1 MSIRFPL
8 LALASPIA
16 LATATPVLAQEAPA
30 ETADEGVIVVTA
42 QLREQSATE
51 VPFALTAYDQ
61 DFLDRLSV
69 QEFDSLARFVPGL
82 QVQNQSPNNPAFSIR
97 GITSDSGDAFEE
109 PRVSIFQDGV
119 SISKSRGAYVEL
131 FDLERV
137 EIAKGPQSTLYG
149 RGALIGAI
157 NLVQAKADPSQGYGY
172 LLAEGGDYGQRR
184 VDFTANIPLSDTF
197 AVRAA
202 ARIKE
207 RDGTVENLLGGE
219 DFNGIRT
226 EAVRGSLRFAP
237 GALTL
242 DVIGNYQHDRGTGT
256 SFKSL
261 SFNPV
266 DPITGAVLGDRSPY
280 SGVGLA
286 TGNFENGRGIGLD
299 REVWGVTG
307 IANYELDANWSL
319 HGTASYREF
328 QALEVF
334 DPDGTALPML
344 SAAEDARGEQTMATL
359 RLTYSD
365 DRLTAFVGG
374 TYFDENASTR
384 VPLQFDERVALAR
397 LADAQVPGVLAGF
410 GAIPGRPVT
419 DPAPLSVLTNRA
431 FVGGLLQNLIA
442 AGAGVPLSVVRAAVL
457 PDAQAAAIADNFG
470 PAYLESYLNDSSTR
484 SFDLFG
490 DVTYKLTDRLEF
502 GAGLRYTHDDKTT
515 GYSAAILNGRS
526 TLAAFQFA
534 TSLPATPVA
543 GPANDLFDWLGIL
556 ATPGFANLP
565 AASGIPQFAL
575 FSQPTPGNGGRA
587 AQSFTDSGFTWRAN
601 LRYDLGNGSLYA
613 NYARGRRP
621 EVLSV
626 RSGATPGAFA
636 VFDLIPAET
645 VDSFEIGAKTEL
657 LGRTLFLD
665 GAVFYNRYSNFQ
677 TQEQV
682 GGSFV
687 TVNAGKAETYGFETQ
702 LRWVPSDNVTLFA
715 NYAYNRSRL
724 ESGAYK
730 GNSLRMAPDH
740 AASGGFTASLP
751 LGPVRL
757 SATPSVSYV
766 SKVFFDNNNDLQ
778 AFQAN
783 NLVPDLV
790 QDEFQDGYA
799 LVNLRVGVETAD
811 GRWRLEGFV
820 TNLFD
825 EEYIKDAGNVGDSL
839 GLPTF
844 VRGDPRMIG
853 ASLSLRL
860 GGQ

>member
-1 MSIRFPL
+1 MKFRIAL
-8 LALASPIA
+8 LALVSPVA
-16 LATATPVLAQEAPA
+16 LAFPAMAQEVAS
-30 ETADEGVIVVTA
+30 ESVSDEGVVVVTA

-51 VPFALTAYDQ
+51 VPFALTAYSQ
-61 DFLDRLSV
+61 DFLDRLGV

-131 FDLERV
+131 FDLQRV

-157 NLVQAKADPSQGYGY
+157 NLVQAKADPSAGYGY
-172 LLAEGGDYGQRR
+172 MLVEGGDYGQRR

-197 AVRAA
+197 AIRTA
-202 ARIKE
+202 ARVKE
-207 RDGTVENLLGGE
+207 RNGTVENLLGGE
-219 DFNGIRT
+219 DLNGVRT
-226 EAVRGSLRFAP
+226 EAVRGALRWEP
-237 GALTL
+237 GALTF

-261 SFNPV
+261 AFNPV
-266 DPITGAVLGDRSPY
+266 DPITGAVIGDRSPY
-280 SGVGLA
+280 SGVALA
-286 TGNFENGRGIGLD
+286 TGGFENGRGIGLE

-307 IANYELDANWSL
+307 IAGYKLSENWSL
-319 HGTASYREF
+319 NGTVSYRKF
-328 QALEVF
+328 NALEVF

-344 SAAEDARGEQTMATL
+344 NAAEDARGKQTMGTL
-359 RLTYSD
+359 RLNYSD
-365 DRLTAFVGG
+365 DRLNAFIGG
-374 TYFDENASTR
+374 TYFDESASTR
-384 VPLQFDERVALAR
+384 VPLQFNERVALAR
-397 LADAQVPGVLAGF
+397 LADAAIPGVLAGA
-410 GAIPGRPVT
+410 GSIPGRPVT
-419 DPAPLSVLTNRA
+419 NPAPLSVLNNRA
-431 FVGGLLQNLIA
+431 FVGGLLQNLLA
-442 AGAGVPLSVVRAAVL
+442 AGAGLPLAVIRAAVL

-470 PAYLESYLNDSSTR
+470 TAYLESYRNDSSTK

-490 DVTYKLTDRLEF
+490 DATYELTDRIEV
-502 GAGLRYTHDDKTT
+502 GAGVRYTHDKKET
-515 GYSAAILNGRS
+515 GYSAALLNGRS

-534 TSLPATPVA
+534 AGLPATPVA
-543 GPANDLFDWLGIL
+543 GPANDLFDWLSIL

-565 AASGIPQFAL
+565 AASGIPLFGL

-587 AQSFTDSGFTWRAN
+587 SRSLTDEGFTWRAN
-601 LRYDLGNGSLYA
+601 VRYALDSVSLYA

-626 RSGATPGAFA
+626 SSGAAPLASA
-636 VFDLIPAET
+636 VFELIPAET
-645 VDSFEIGAKTEL
+645 VDSFEVGAKTEL
-657 LGRTLFLD
+657 MGRTLFLD
-665 GAVFYNRYSNFQ
+665 GAFFYNRYSNFQ

-687 TVNAGKAETYGFETQ
+687 TVNAGKAETYGFESQ
-702 LRWVPSDNVTLFA
+702 LRWVPSDNLTLFA
-715 NYAYNRSRL
+715 NYAYNHSRL
-724 ESGAYK
+724 KSGAYQA
-730 GNSLRMAPDH
+730 NALRLAPDH

-757 SATPSVSYV
+757 SATPTVSYV
-766 SKVFFDNNNDLQ
+766 SKVFFDNNNDR
-778 AFQAN
+778 AVFQAN

-790 QDEFQDGYA
+790 QDEFQKGYA
-799 LVNLRVGVETAD
+799 LVNLRVGIETEN

-825 EEYIKDAGNVGDSL
+825 KEYIKDAGNVGDSL

-853 ASLSLRL
+853 GSLSLKL
-860 GGQ
+860 GGK